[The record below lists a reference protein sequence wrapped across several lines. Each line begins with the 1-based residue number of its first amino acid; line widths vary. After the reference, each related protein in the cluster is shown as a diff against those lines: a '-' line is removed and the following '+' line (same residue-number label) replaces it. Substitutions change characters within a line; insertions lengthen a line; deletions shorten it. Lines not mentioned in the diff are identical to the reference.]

1 MKKIYTT
8 LMVALLGTSA
18 FAQSSMLA
26 IPGGTAPH
34 NQVQR
39 NVNPSS
45 TQATQSI
52 YVDYDYMDED
62 FQTNTQGLS
71 YSRYIWELNSRNG
84 TNAGD
89 TSSILEAIV
98 DFNELFD
105 SYTTGYPAV
114 AFTTFNTYNVDS
126 IFLLCGHENNSG
138 TNDTLIVKIVSL
150 TGAGYP
156 TTSVLHVDTIIT
168 NTGLST
174 GNDWLTT
181 AVVGLEPNYMIN
193 NNTTK
198 FAVRVEYYG
207 SRLDTFGLIAG
218 FGDLGAG
225 NCASVPQLNNFAV
238 ESEFSTNSYRF
249 DPNFSYTYGIL
260 PTSTGADTFYDCD
273 GDGQLNLTVDS
284 DNFLQNWGIWVRLTL
299 DGVGVAETNG
309 NVGVGQNM
317 PNPFNGETTIPF
329 SLKNG
334 DDVTLTICDVT
345 GKQVLVQTKTAAA
358 GQNSFVVASTDL
370 AAGVYYYTV
379 QSGADRVTRK
389 MVVAE

>member
-8 LMVALLGTSA
+8 LMVALVGTSA
-18 FAQSSMLA
+18 FAQSNMLA
-26 IPGGTAPH
+26 IPGGTAPR

-39 NVNPSS
+39 IIDPQS

-62 FQTNTQGLS
+62 FQVNTQGLQ

-84 TNAGD
+84 SNAGD
-89 TSSILEAIV
+89 TSSVLEAIV
-98 DFNELFD
+98 DFSDLYD
-105 SYTTGYPAV
+105 SYTTGSPAV
-114 AFTTFNTYNVDS
+114 AFNTFNTYNVDS

-138 TNDTLIVKIVSL
+138 TNDTIIFKIVSL

-156 TTSVLHVDTIIT
+156 TTTILHTDTIIT
-168 NTGLST
+168 NVGLSS

-181 AVVGLEPNYMIN
+181 ALVAVEPNFMIN

-198 FAVRVEYYG
+198 FGVRVEYYG

-225 NCASVPQLNNFAV
+225 NCSSLPQLNNFAV
-238 ESEFSTNSYRF
+238 PSNYSTNSYRF

-260 PTSTGADTFYDCD
+260 PTSGGADTYYDCD

-284 DNFLQNWGIWVRLTL
+284 DNFLQNWAIWVRLTL
-299 DGVGVAETNG
+299 DGVGVPETNG

-317 PNPFNGETTIPF
+317 PNPFTGETTIPF

-334 DDVTLTICDVT
+334 DDVTLTITDIT
-345 GKQVLVQTKTAAA
+345 GKQVMVQTKTAAA
-358 GQNSFVVASTDL
+358 GQNNFVVASTDL
-370 AAGVYYYTV
+370 APGVYYYTV
-379 QSGADRVTRK
+379 QAGADRVTRK